1 MRISL
6 SVISVY
12 GTGMCICG
20 CAHVCVHI
28 RRQKDVWW
36 FPQWFSVLWL
46 WDRAF
51 HWITSLPFQP
61 GQPVSELWDPSVSS
75 PTSSGLQDF
84 TDIPSCLFQTWLFEL
99 RSSCLQSK
107 PAYSWGHP
115 PSPFLGFDYNTSA
128 IIHQLLDFHMCTLKG
143 WFWFCSRAEVWRSG
157 PASTVWRGRR
167 GEHWCFFSGV

>member
-1 MRISL
+1 MRTSL

-12 GTGMCICG
+12 GTCMCICG

-28 RRQKDVWW
+28 RRQKDVRW
-36 FPQWFSVLWL
+36 FPQWFSVLCL

-61 GQPVSELWDPSVSS
+61 GQLANELWDPSVSS

-84 TDIPSCLFQTWLFEL
+84 TDMPGSLFRSWRFKL
-99 RSSCLQSK
+99 RSSGLQSK
-107 PAYSWGHP
+107 QAYSWGQI

-128 IIHQLLDFHMCTLKG
+128 IIYQLLDFQMCTLKRW

-157 PASTVWRGRR
+157 PASTVWGG